1 MRRQMLVP
9 TIAATAALTLV
20 VGSLPAQAAGLGAS
34 GSTAPTTAPAPG
46 LTVSDEDDA

>member
-20 VGSLPAQAAGLGAS
+20 VLPALYRWLHGRRHAPAAG
-34 GSTAPTTAPAPG
+34 
-46 LTVSDEDDA
+46 